1 MQDGLT
7 RSQSDFPDLRG
18 FATGGIRGRP
28 LGTGA
33 DACSHGREASPQPV
47 DPRGCMH
54 LGVDESRVRHMAIDG
69 DMYRLPTK
77 VRRSHAFP
85 DLAHSSSLTGGLCVT
100 LFNPADDAFPDQPA
114 FSATLAHPDL
124 LPRLEV
130 AATRIGYG
138 IF

>member
-1 MQDGLT
+1 MEFVAVPSAQAQTLARMAEKPL
-7 RSQSDFPDLRG
+7 RSLSTHEV
-18 FATGGIRGRP
+18 AVH
-28 LGTGA
+28 
-33 DACSHGREASPQPV
+33 S
-47 DPRGCMH
+47 
-54 LGVDESRVRHMAIDG
+54 GVDESRVRHMAIDG
-69 DMYRLPTK
+69 DLYRLPTK

-85 DLAHSSSLTGGLCVT
+85 DSAHSSSMTGGLCVT